1 VHEILTAIRAGKTAR
16 AAARVAGRRAMPER
30 LRYVFGFGD
39 PPEWIN
45 EKEADGTWREVEDGM
60 PPSELTLQLR
70 RLRGPGSHWLRAVGR
85 GGGKS

>member
-1 VHEILTAIRAGKTAR
+1 MAVHL
-16 AAARVAGRRAMPER
+16 RVAQLVLHAR

-39 PPEWIN
+39 PPEFVK
-45 EKEADGTWREVEDGM
+45 EKEADGTWRDVEDGM

-85 GGGKS
+85 GGRKS